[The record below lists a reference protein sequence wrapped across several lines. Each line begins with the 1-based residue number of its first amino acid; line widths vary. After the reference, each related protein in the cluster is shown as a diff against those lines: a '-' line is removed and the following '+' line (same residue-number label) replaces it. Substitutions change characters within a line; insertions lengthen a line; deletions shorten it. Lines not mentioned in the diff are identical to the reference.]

1 MLNSIRCLTTAVPP
15 ARRHVGRLRLLAAE
29 AVGLALA
36 ALLLNA
42 LPAAP
47 ALAQDAGPPQAAN
60 EKVIITPPPQGSRLR
75 AALSKL
81 LGRDKREA
89 LGNTKSEVWTVPQA
103 RLEGLKAR
111 FKELG
116 LKVTQL
122 REDWNHILRRQR
134 SE

>member
-1 MLNSIRCLTTAVPP
+1 MLNSIQSLTTAGPP
-15 ARRHVGRLRLLAAE
+15 GRRHAGRLRWLPAQ
-29 AVGLALA
+29 AVGVALA

-42 LPAAP
+42 LPTPP

-60 EKVIITPPPQGSRLR
+60 EKVIITPPQQGSRLR

-81 LGRDKREA
+81 LGKDKREA

-111 FKELG
+111 FKQLG

-122 REDWNHILRRQR
+122 REDWNHILRRQQG
-134 SE
+134 